1 MIMRREPE
9 EYEVAADRTNRRRRL
24 PRRVLEASL
33 WTLGLSCLA
42 WTGWAIAD
50 AHVYQRLA
58 SRQLEA
64 AAEAPVEPPI
74 EAVFTGVDVPAGTP
88 LATLRIPR
96 LDLSV
101 VVAEGTGKD
110 VLRRAVGRL
119 AGSAHIGEPDNVVIA
134 GHRDSFFSGLGE
146 LQVGDRIALERDG
159 VTETY
164 AVEWMRVVQPDRI
177 EVAGSTGYPALTLV
191 TCYPFWYVGSAPERY
206 VVRAVRI
213 TV

>member
-1 MIMRREPE
+1 M
-9 EYEVAADRTNRRRRL
+9 
-24 PRRVLEASL
+24 
-33 WTLGLSCLA
+33 SCLA
-42 WTGWAIAD
+42 WTGWALAD
-50 AHVYQRLA
+50 THLYQRLA
-58 SRQLEA
+58 SRQLQAPA
-64 AAEAPVEPPI
+64 AVPI
-74 EAVFTGVDVPAGTP
+74 EAAIGEPDVVVGTP

-119 AGSAHIGEPDNVVIA
+119 ADSARIGEPDNVALA

-146 LQVGDRIALERDG
+146 LEVGDRISLERDG

-164 AVEWMRVVQPDRI
+164 AVEWVRVVQPDRI
-177 EVAGSTGYPALTLV
+177 DVAASTGYPALTLV

-206 VVRAVRI
+206 IVRAVKI